1 MRLAGQPLKVVHVVT
16 AFPRHEGDMITPW
29 LTELLRAQ
37 RARGIDAS
45 VLSPAYRGGGAT
57 EYLGIPVVRFR
68 YAPRRLET
76 LTHDETAP
84 DRLRSRPWMAGLLP
98 GFVVGGLFAAWRVA
112 RSRPDVVHV
121 HWPAPNAIFGA
132 AVRLLTGG
140 RCVVVSSYY
149 SAELRWIG
157 QRLRPLVP
165 FLRWTMRSADVTTA
179 NSSATAEVVRSFGGE
194 AVRVVPSPAGLVKE
208 GSENRNAR
216 RSPGA
221 FSRGGAPDSTD
232 RCPQVLFV
240 GRLVERKGVEVLVR
254 AVASLARRR
263 SVRLLVVGEGEWRD
277 RIANTVD
284 RERAGKVVRLAGR
297 VSDEELDRAYGESD
311 VFVLPAVFD
320 SKGDTEGLGVVLIE
334 ALLRGLPVI
343 GSRIGGIPDIVVDGE
358 GGWLVP
364 PGKPEALEE
373 ALDQVLGDSGEAERR
388 AKWGKRH
395 VETGFSA
402 SVIAATLEECYRN
415 ACGK

>member
-1 MRLAGQPLKVVHVVT
+1 MTLPERPLRVVHIVT
-16 AFPRHEGDMITPW
+16 AFPRREGDMITPW
-29 LTELLRAQ
+29 LIELLRAQ

-57 EYLGIPVVRFR
+57 EYRGIPVIRFR

-84 DRLRSRPWMAGLLP
+84 DRLRRRPWMAALLP
-98 GFVVGGLFAAWRVA
+98 GFVIGGLLAAWRVA
-112 RSRPDVVHV
+112 RSRPDVAHV

-132 AVRLLTGG
+132 AIRLLSGG
-140 RCVVVSSYY
+140 RCAVVSSFY

-157 QRLRPLVP
+157 GQLRPLVP
-165 FLRWTMRSADVTTA
+165 FLRWTMRSADVITA

-194 AVRVVPSPAGLVKE
+194 GVRVVPSPAGLV
-208 GSENRNAR
+208 NDANADGNGR
-216 RSPGA
+216 RSPEAPPGE
-221 FSRGGAPDSTD
+221 GGADAAH

-263 SVRLLVVGEGEWRD
+263 PVRLLVVGEGEWRT
-277 RIANTVD
+277 RIADAVEE
-284 RERAGKVVRLAGR
+284 ERAGEFVRLAGR
-297 VSDEELDRAYGESD
+297 ISDEELDRAYRESD

-364 PGKPEALEE
+364 PAKPEALAE
-373 ALDQVLGDSGEAERR
+373 ALERVLGDPEEAERR
-388 AKWGKRH
+388 ASRGRRH
-395 VETGFSA
+395 VEARFSA
-402 SVIAATLEECYRN
+402 PAIAATLEDCYRG
-415 ACGK
+415 ARHG